1 MKSSWHKLS
10 KVKDFGS
17 LETFRMF
24 DINFFFFF
32 RFKIFK
38 GLSKSEAN
46 SNFNSK
52 KLMGLIKNLA
62 SGKLF
67 YIKME
72 ILFFAKDVVCSFDK
86 NEILRYLLLEKVD

>member
-1 MKSSWHKLS
+1 
-10 KVKDFGS
+10 
-17 LETFRMF
+17 
-24 DINFFFFF
+24 
-32 RFKIFK
+32 
-38 GLSKSEAN
+38 
-46 SNFNSK
+46 
-52 KLMGLIKNLA
+52 MGLIKNLA